1 MQNMGGIW
9 KNMGESM
16 GFMGSMGN
24 MGILV
29 SMDTL
34 LVALLLR
41 MIHI

>member
-1 MQNMGGIW
+1 
-9 KNMGESM
+9 M
-16 GFMGSMGN
+16 GFMGNMGN